1 MAVINASKLVFGRL
15 ASNVAERLLKG
26 EQIDIVNVDK
36 AVIIGKKSMV
46 IARYKKRVDMHGKA
60 NPEKGPKYSR
70 TPEKMMKHS
79 IKGMLPKKDRGTQAL
94 KKVRAFIGVPDGIQL
109 ENAETIDIAT
119 YNGKEDAVELG
130 ELSKALGWK
139 WSM

>member
-15 ASNVAERLLKG
+15 ASIVAERALKG
-26 EQIDIVNVDK
+26 EQIDIVNVEK

-46 IARYKKRVDMHGKA
+46 VARYKKRVDMQGKA

-70 TPEKMMKHS
+70 TPEKIMKRAV
-79 IKGMLPKKDRGTQAL
+79 KGMLPKRERGTKAL
-94 KKVRAFIGVPDGIQL
+94 KKIRAFIGVPNGIQM
-109 ENAETIDIAT
+109 NKAETIVIAL

-130 ELSKALGWK
+130 ELSNALGWK